1 MEKLVVDTNVFIH
14 AIRNADARAELA
26 AWQRR
31 LAPQIYQHAVVIAE
45 ILIGARDQA
54 TWKRWYERWV
64 APAERVSRVF
74 VPSHGAWLRASEIV
88 AQLVEAGE
96 IRPGSAKPSFFN
108 DCLLAA
114 TSREYGHRIVTHN
127 LADFR
132 LISLVEPAVQVVAP
146 FP

>member
-14 AIRNADARAELA
+14 AIRDPDARAELA

-31 LAPQIYQHAVVIAE
+31 TAPQIYQHAVVIAE
-45 ILIGARDQA
+45 ILVGAHDES

-64 APAERVSRVF
+64 APAERMNRVF

-88 AQLVEAGE
+88 AQLVQTGE
-96 IRPGSAKPSFFN
+96 VQRGGVRPSFFN

-114 TSREYGHRIVTHN
+114 TSREYGHRIVTRN

-132 LISLVEPAVQVVAP
+132 LISRVEPALQVVAP